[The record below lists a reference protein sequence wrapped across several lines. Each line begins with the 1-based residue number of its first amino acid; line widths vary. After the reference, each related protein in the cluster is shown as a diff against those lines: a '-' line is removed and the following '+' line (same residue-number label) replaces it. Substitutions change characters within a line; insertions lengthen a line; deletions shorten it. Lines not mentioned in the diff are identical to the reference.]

1 MHQSHNAAFGAGRGG
16 GWEKPSLGLGNTSG
30 LLAVA
35 AAVLQGKTAAPG
47 TNFSPY
53 IERPS
58 IQESPPS
65 SRTGRSQGHNRRGKF
80 SFPVTQSSSHSGI
93 FSANATQ
100 VKAAVADGKAQGA
113 FPHGPVT
120 RSAPPEQRGGGGGQK
135 PAPPFTH
142 LSWSVAMFFL
152 LFLCGACMGRS
163 EVDVRCS
170 LSLTLSEARS
180 LMELID

>member
-1 MHQSHNAAFGAGRGG
+1 MHQSHNAAFGVGRGG

-47 TNFSPY
+47 TNFFPY

-113 FPHGPVT
+113 FPQGPVT
-120 RSAPPEQRGGGGGQK
+120 RSAPPEQRGEPETRSPFHTSFLEGG
-135 PAPPFTH
+135 H
-142 LSWSVAMFFL
+142 VLS
-152 LFLCGACMGRS
+152 
-163 EVDVRCS
+163 S
-170 LSLTLSEARS
+170 LSVWWMHGEVRG
-180 LMELID
+180 

>member
-1 MHQSHNAAFGAGRGG
+1 MHQSHNAAFGVGRGG

-80 SFPVTQSSSHSGI
+80 SFPVTQSSSHRGI

-120 RSAPPEQRGGGGGQK
+120 RSAFTLLPLSHIFPGGWPCSFFSFCVVHAWGGQ
-135 PAPPFTH
+135 
-142 LSWSVAMFFL
+142 
-152 LFLCGACMGRS
+152 R
-163 EVDVRCS
+163 
-170 LSLTLSEARS
+170 
-180 LMELID
+180 LMSHVPCL